1 MRLKDKTAIIT
12 GSGTGIG
19 KASAIL
25 FAKEGANIVICGRR
39 EEKLKEVEREIV
51 KELGLKAEDSKKVLA
66 ISCDVTN
73 QDDVKILLDKSIKQ
87 CRVLSPNVPL
97 LRYLFS

>member
-39 EEKLKEVEREIV
+39 VQKLKKVEGEIIN
-51 KELGLKAEDSKKVLA
+51 ELGLKAKDSKKVLA
-66 ISCDVTN
+66 ISCDVSN
-73 QDDVKILLDKSIKQ
+73 QNDVKKLLDKSIKQ
-87 CRVLSPNVPL
+87 FNKIDAL
-97 LRYLFS
+97 LNNAGV